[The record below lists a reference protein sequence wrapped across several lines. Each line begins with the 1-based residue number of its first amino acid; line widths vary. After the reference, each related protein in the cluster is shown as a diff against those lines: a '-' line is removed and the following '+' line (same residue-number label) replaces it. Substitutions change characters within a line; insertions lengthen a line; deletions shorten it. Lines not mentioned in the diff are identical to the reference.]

1 MGSRA
6 SGAQRQSGSS
16 PRGEGEAR
24 AEPTQN
30 VPNSSY
36 EEKKKNRKVLEA
48 GVSSLSEAGKC
59 PRAAGR
65 PVAVTCLCPL
75 ALNNNNNY
83 KGRRFFRAGM
93 A

>member
-6 SGAQRQSGSS
+6 SGAQNTVAVS
-16 PRGEGEAR
+16 PRSEGEAK
-24 AEPTQN
+24 AERTQK

-36 EEKKKNRKVLEA
+36 EKKKKQKSPRA
-48 GVSSLSEAGKC
+48 GVSSLSEAGC
-59 PRAAGR
+59 VPRCR
-65 PVAVTCLCPL
+65 SSRCCRVPLPL

-83 KGRRFFRAGM
+83 KGRRFFGAGM